1 MFVSKH
7 VLKDNI
13 LQDCIFS
20 SVAILLWLIAFKA
33 GVIFTNRG
41 PIGFVECA
49 KLFVLY
55 KAF

>member
-20 SVAILLWLIAFKA
+20 SVAILLLLIAFKA
-33 GVIFTNRG
+33 GVIFTN
-41 PIGFVECA
+41 IGFVECA
-49 KLFVLY
+49 KLFV
-55 KAF
+55 